1 MSFFVSSFIS
11 SIFSLLRYVNITAWD
26 ERDLKMA
33 EDLIKAITDPPTTIV
48 MCDPKRVRDVIGPRG
63 ATVKEL
69 QVRKLTI

>member
-1 MSFFVSSFIS
+1 
-11 SIFSLLRYVNITAWD
+11 
-26 ERDLKMA
+26 MA

-69 QVRKLTI
+69 QVRNH